1 MPCCPSISMPCAKF
15 VIAAVIS
22 LGTTV
27 FGIVLLAKNGFQN
40 PAETGFAT
48 SLIISNLTYWT
59 DAPKWTE
66 KKQELPV

>member
-1 MPCCPSISMPCAKF
+1 MPCAKF